1 MLPSRNLLAAA
12 LLSLLLASAASAALS
27 PQYEA
32 WRNGAIQWIMTGA
45 EKKAWKAV
53 SSDQAASDFIDL
65 FWVRRDPTPGTAVN
79 EARDEHDSRVKYA
92 DETFA
97 EKGKAGSLSD
107 RGRVWVVLGTP
118 PSYTEVA
125 GRVANR
131 VDSHVTGAAGIA
143 GGTGGAGGSGGGRGQ
158 ADVTSGRLDPS
169 GGRQMGA
176 RDVWIWEHD
185 SASQLFGL
193 PRVEVVFVTDP
204 INGRT
209 IRDVFRRDFAAAE
222 SAALKRQLKGEYTT
236 VPEWAAFGGLTPKM
250 RTVSLSGP
258 TPAAAPKPASA
269 TVTVPMPDTPAPVA
283 VMTAPRGT
291 TRLMLTARDVFQI
304 DAQQGDDPFAKI
316 AAAQRFKTTDELGW
330 AAQYCGQSDQELNV
344 PFIVRISGNG
354 VDLASPLEEV
364 VPDRIKASPG
374 CHMLRGAI
382 PLDGLTA
389 GKYTLHLLVDDPIV
403 KSDSYDLKQDFTIE

>member
-12 LLSLLLASAASAALS
+12 LLTLLLASSASAALS
-27 PQYEA
+27 PQFEE
-32 WRNGAIQWIMTGA
+32 WRNGPVQWIMTAA
-45 EKKAWKAV
+45 EKKAWKQV
-53 SSDQAASDFIDL
+53 TTDQAASDFIDL
-65 FWVRRDPTPGTAVN
+65 FWVRRDPTSGTAQN

-92 DETFA
+92 DEKFA
-97 EKGKAGSLSD
+97 EKGKRGSLTD
-107 RGRVWVVLGTP
+107 RGRVWVVLGVP
-118 PSYTEVA
+118 PGYSAVA

-143 GGTGGAGGSGGGRGQ
+143 SGSAGAGGGGGGRGQ
-158 ADVTSGRLDPS
+158 SDVTSGRLDPS

-176 RDVWIWEHD
+176 RDVWTWEHD
-185 SASQLFGL
+185 TASPLFGL

-222 SAALKRQLKGEYTT
+222 SAVMKRQIKGEYTT
-236 VPEWAAFGGLTPKM
+236 LPEWAAFGGLTPKM
-250 RTVSLSGP
+250 HTVSLSGP
-258 TPAAAPKPASA
+258 APTAAPKPAAA
-269 TVTVPMPDTPAPVA
+269 TVTVPMPDSPAPA
-283 VMTAPRGT
+283 MTAPRGA
-291 TRLMLTARDVFQI
+291 TRLTLTARDVFQI
-304 DAQQGDDPFAKI
+304 DPQQGGDPFSKI
-316 AAAQRFKTTDELGW
+316 ATSERFKTTDELGW
-330 AAQYCGQSDQELNV
+330 AAQYCGQSDKELNV

-354 VDLASPLEEV
+354 ADLAAPLEEV

-389 GKYTLHLLVDDPIV
+389 GRYTLHVLIDDPIV
-403 KSDSYDLKQDFTIE
+403 KSDSYDLKQEFTIE